1 MEPLP
6 LSCTSYRTS
15 KPVLKGYRVHLWL
28 LPHGAGFRWDVL
40 DDRDR
45 LIKRNLETF
54 ETPGSALRG
63 GTEWIERNKEDL

>member
-6 LSCTSYRTS
+6 PSCTSYRTS

-45 LIKRNLETF
+45 LIKRNLETC
-54 ETPGSALRG
+54 ETPGSALRS